1 MSESRPFDHACTS
14 TPSASPQHSLI
25 SPSQDP
31 LQRPQDPVPGSPA
44 VSTNPPSSI
53 VAGSLPSLTTILRTY
68 IPTLQHVPKGARG
81 CWWALSDCLL
91 SVANNPADLTHLCK
105 LFMLSKC
112 VWASPAAAHRLPW
125 LEILQQVR
133 SRLRRWSAGDLLSLW
148 MEAVDIGQTMS
159 RRQNSSV
166 ASPSTQRNYNAKRA
180 RRAVQDGLYSN
191 QSPDL

>member
-1 MSESRPFDHACTS
+1 MSESRPFHHVCTY

-25 SPSQDP
+25 TPSQDP
-31 LQRPQDPVPGSPA
+31 LQRPQDPVPESPA
-44 VSTNPPSSI
+44 VSTNPPSTI
-53 VAGSLPSLTTILRTY
+53 VAGSLPSLTTIHRTY
-68 IPTLQHVPKGARG
+68 IPTLQYYVHKGARD
-81 CWWALSDCLL
+81 CWSRALSDCLL

-112 VWASPAAAHRLPW
+112 VLASPAAGHRLPW

-159 RRQNSSV
+159 RRLNSSV
-166 ASPSTQRNYNAKRA
+166 ASPSTQRNYNAKRE
-180 RRAVQDGLYSN
+180 RRAVQDGN